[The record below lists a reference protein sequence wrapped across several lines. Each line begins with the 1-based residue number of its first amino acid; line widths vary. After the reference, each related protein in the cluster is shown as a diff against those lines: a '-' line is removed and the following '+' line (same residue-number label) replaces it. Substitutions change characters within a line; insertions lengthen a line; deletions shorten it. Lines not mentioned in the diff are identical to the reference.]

1 MRLACDVGGTF
12 TDLVLEDGAAPIRV
26 YKAATTPADPVD
38 GLLHAVGLAAA
49 DLGLTPEE
57 LLTRVDSFIHATTRG
72 INAVLTGATART
84 ALLVTAGHRD
94 ILLLREGGRADPYDN
109 TVPFPQP
116 YVPRS
121 LTFEVPERI
130 GADGEVV
137 RPLDEGAVRAIINTL
152 RERGVESVAVCLLWS
167 IANPAHELAVGE
179 IMARHL
185 PDVSVTLS
193 HRLNPSL
200 REYRRASSAAI
211 DASLKPLMSSYLRA
225 LDARLRNTGF
235 SGRLLAV
242 TNQGGV
248 IDVEAAAAAP
258 IHTLNSG
265 PSLAPIAGRHFAAQT
280 ASAAGVVAGDVI
292 VGDTG
297 GTSYDVSLVRGGRI
311 PWTRE
316 TWIGGRFRGHMTGFP
331 SVDVKNVGAG
341 GGSIA
346 WLDAGGMLHVG
357 PQSAG
362 AVPGPACYG
371 AGGTEPTVTDCV
383 LLLGYMDPENFLG
396 GSMRLYPERA
406 AEAVA
411 RIAQPMGL
419 AVEPAAA
426 AVLAVATES
435 MVAAVSEIT
444 VNQGMDPG
452 EALLVGGGGAAGLTA
467 VAMARRL
474 GCRRLLIPETGAA
487 LSAVGALLS
496 ELSTDAAQVCFTLSD
511 DFAFEAVNDVL
522 AALESECRG
531 FAEGPGNGAQE
542 THIELAVEA
551 RYPHQAWEIEVPLRT
566 ARFADA
572 DDVSQLVADFHAM
585 HRRIFAVDDPRSTV
599 ELLTW
604 RARVHCRLHEIVGEA
619 ALRVEAEPATRRR
632 IYLPGTGWTEAT
644 VRRFASLTPEE
655 PLAGPAIV
663 QSTYS
668 TVVLPPDA
676 TATRGTGGLLVTV

>member
-12 TDLVLEDGAAPIRV
+12 TDLALEDGTAPLRV
-26 YKAATTPADPVD
+26 YKASTTPTDPVD
-38 GLLHAVGLAAA
+38 GLLDAVGLAAA
-49 DLGLTPEE
+49 DLDLTPAE
-57 LLTRVDSFIHATTRG
+57 LLARVDSFIHATTRG

-116 YVPRS
+116 YVARS
-121 LTFEVPERI
+121 LTFEVPERV
-130 GADGEVV
+130 GADGKVV
-137 RPLDEGAVRAIINTL
+137 RPVDEDAVLAITDTL
-152 RERGVESVAVCLLWS
+152 RDRCVESVAVCLLWS

-179 IMARHL
+179 ILARHL
-185 PDVSVTLS
+185 PDVPVTLS

-211 DASLKPLMSSYLRA
+211 DASLKPLMSSYLNA
-225 LDARLRNTGF
+225 LDARLRRAGF
-235 SGRLLAV
+235 GGRLLAV

-265 PSLAPIAGRHFAAQT
+265 PSLAPVAGRHCATLTAA
-280 ASAAGVVAGDVI
+280 AAGIDAADVI

-316 TWIGGRFRGHMTGFP
+316 TWIGSRFRGHMTGFP

-346 WLDAGGMLHVG
+346 WLDGGGMLHVG

-383 LLLGYMDPENFLG
+383 LVLGYMDPDDFLG

-406 AEAVA
+406 REAVA
-411 RIAQPMGL
+411 RTAEPMGL

-444 VNQGMDPG
+444 VNQGMDPS
-452 EALLVGGGGAAGLTA
+452 EAVLVGGGGAAGLTA

-496 ELSTDAAQVCFTLSD
+496 ELSSDAAQVCFTLSD
-511 DFAFEAVNDVL
+511 DFAFDAVNDVL
-522 AALESECRG
+522 AALQGECRA
-531 FAEGPGNGAQE
+531 FADGPGNGAKE
-542 THIELAVEA
+542 TQIEFAVEA
-551 RYPHQAWEIEVPLRT
+551 RYPHQAWEIEVPLRS

-572 DDVSQLVADFHAM
+572 DDVRQLVADFHAM
-585 HRRIFAVDDPRSTV
+585 HRRIFAVDDPHSAV

-604 RARVHCRLHEIVGEA
+604 RARVRCRLHEITGEA
-619 ALRVEAEPATRRR
+619 APPVEAAPATHRR
-632 IYLPGTGWTEAT
+632 IYLPGEGWTDAS
-644 VRRFASLTPEE
+644 VRRFAALAPDE

-663 QSTYS
+663 QSPYT

-676 TATRGTGGLLVTV
+676 TAIRSPGGLLVTV